1 METKVCIYCHRTLD
15 LNQLLEKAG
24 KYRCKDENDCL
35 EYQNGTDPADS
46 ADSADY
52 ISAVVK
58 ASLSE
63 AAQRIA
69 AYKRIK
75 EDRAKSGSGESG
87 KASQESIAEF
97 AWMKSVLDVLA
108 AEYKD
113 NHQVAFQYDETKN
126 AEYRISLNDADSHLH
141 LTVKMD
147 NVTGSGYWLTVA
159 REDTAAAADPFYKEF
174 IYKRYPGSQ
183 REDIIKDVSVI
194 LLAFAGEKDLRSALL
209 NEFRM
214 EIESR
219 CYKSDE

>member
-1 METKVCIYCHRTLD
+1 METNVCIYCHRTLD

-24 KYRCKDENDCL
+24 KYRCKDENNCL

-58 ASLSE
+58 SSLSE

-75 EDRAKSGSGESG
+75 EDRTKSGSGDNG
-87 KASQESIAEF
+87 KTSPESIAEF

-108 AEYKD
+108 SEYKD
-113 NHQVAFQYDETKN
+113 NHELAFQYDETKN
-126 AEYRISLNDADSHLH
+126 DEYKISLNDADSHLH

-147 NVTGSGYWLTVA
+147 NITGSSYSLTA
-159 REDTAAAADPFYKEF
+159 AKEDAAADTDPLYKEF
-174 IYKRYPGSQ
+174 IYKRYPGSR
-183 REDIIKDVSVI
+183 REDVIKDVSVI
-194 LLAFAGEKDLRSALL
+194 LLAFAGEKDLRTAVL

-219 CYKSDE
+219 SYKNDE

>member
-1 METKVCIYCHRTLD
+1 METKVCIYCHRTLES
-15 LNQLLEKAG
+15 NRLLEKAG

-35 EYQNGTDPADS
+35 EYQNGADPADS

-58 ASLSE
+58 SSLSE

-75 EDRAKSGSGESG
+75 EDRTKGGSGESG
-87 KASQESIAEF
+87 KASQEAIAGF
-97 AWMKSVLDVLA
+97 ARLKSVLDVLA
-108 AEYKD
+108 VEYKD
-113 NHQVAFQYDETKN
+113 DHQLAFQYDETKN
-126 AEYRISLNDADSHLH
+126 VEYRISLNDADSHLH

-159 REDTAAAADPFYKEF
+159 GENAAADADPLYQEF

-183 REDIIKDVSVI
+183 REDVIKDVSVI
-194 LLAFAGEKDLRSALL
+194 LLAFAGEKDLRAALL

-219 CYKSDE
+219 YYKSDE

>member
-1 METKVCIYCHRTLD
+1 METNVCIYCHRTLN

-24 KYRCKDENDCL
+24 KYRCKDENNCL
-35 EYQNGTDPADS
+35 EYQNGPDPADS

-52 ISAVVK
+52 ISALVK
-58 ASLSE
+58 SSLSE

-69 AYKRIK
+69 AYKKIK
-75 EDRAKSGSGESG
+75 EDRTKSGSGEIG
-87 KASQESIAEF
+87 KTSPESIAEF
-97 AWMKSVLDVLA
+97 AWLKSVLDVLA

-113 NHQVAFQYDETKN
+113 NQQWVFQYDETKGG
-126 AEYRISLNDADSHLH
+126 EYKIALNDADSRLH
-141 LTVKMD
+141 LTVKID

-159 REDTAAAADPFYKEF
+159 KEDAAAGAEPLYKEF

-183 REDIIKDVSVI
+183 REDVIKDVSVI

-219 CYKSDE
+219 YYKSDE

>member
-1 METKVCIYCHRTLD
+1 METKVCIYCQRTLE
-15 LNQLLEKAG
+15 LNRLLEKAG

-35 EYQNGTDPADS
+35 GYQNGTDPADS

-58 ASLSE
+58 SSLSE

-75 EDRAKSGSGESG
+75 EDRTKSGSGESG
-87 KASQESIAEF
+87 KASQESIAGF
-97 AWMKSVLDVLA
+97 AWLKSVLDVLA

-113 NHQVAFQYDETKN
+113 NHQLVFQYDETKN

-147 NVTGSGYWLTVA
+147 NVTGSGYRLTVA
-159 REDTAAAADPFYKEF
+159 GEDAAAGADPLYKEF

-183 REDIIKDVSVI
+183 SEDVIKDVSVI
-194 LLAFAGEKDLRSALL
+194 LLAFAGEKDLQSVLL

-219 CYKSDE
+219 YYKNDE

>member
-1 METKVCIYCHRTLD
+1 METNVCIYCHRTLD

-24 KYRCKDENDCL
+24 KYRCKDENSCL

-58 ASLSE
+58 SSLSE

-69 AYKRIK
+69 AYKEIK
-75 EDRAKSGSGESG
+75 EDRTKSGSGESG

-113 NHQVAFQYDETKN
+113 DQQWVFQYDETKGS
-126 AEYRISLNDADSHLH
+126 EYKISLNDADSRLH
-141 LTVKMD
+141 VTVKMD
-147 NVTGSGYWLTVA
+147 GITGSSYWLTVA
-159 REDTAAAADPFYKEF
+159 GENAAADADPLYQEF

-183 REDIIKDVSVI
+183 REDVVKDVSVI
-194 LLAFAGEKDLRSALL
+194 LLAFAGEKDLRTALL